1 MSDDTGDGTP
11 PTPPDRHTAFHR
23 LHHGERPL
31 LLPNAWD
38 HASAAALARRGF
50 PAIGTTSLG
59 VAAAAGL
66 PDATGATR
74 DRTLA
79 LARGIAR
86 LPALVSV
93 DIEGGFSDRPEEVA
107 ALAAELD
114 QAGVVGVNIEDG
126 RPDGTLAP
134 LARQCAVIAAVKE
147 RVPRLFVNART
158 DTHWLAAIGGAGAV
172 PPSRTAAF
180 ERAEAYVRAGA
191 DGVFVPALT
200 DERDIGAL
208 VRDLGGTPLNILF
221 APGRH
226 TYERL
231 AELGVRRI
239 SCGSLLFRAALDR
252 AVELAWTIAHPTGR
266 TDLGTDPGTDLGRA
280 AGLPTYA
287 EAQSLAEDFADDV
300 TAHITED
307 VTGGTR
313 T

>member
-1 MSDDTGDGTP
+1 MSDMSGAP
-11 PTPPDRHTAFHR
+11 APDRHTAFHR

-38 HASAAALARRGF
+38 HASAAALVRRGF

-66 PDATGATR
+66 PDATGAAR
-74 DRTLA
+74 DVTLA

-93 DIEGGFSDRPEEVA
+93 DIEGGFGERPEEVA

-114 QAGVVGVNIEDG
+114 RAGVVGVNIEDG
-126 RPDGTLAP
+126 RPDGTLTP
-134 LARQCAVIAAVKE
+134 LAHQCAVLAAVKE

-158 DTHWLAAIGGAGAV
+158 DTHWLAAIGGGT
-172 PPSRTAAF
+172 PPSLSAAA
-180 ERAEAYVRAGA
+180 ERIEAYVRAGA
-191 DGVFVPALT
+191 DGIFVPALT
-200 DERDIGAL
+200 DEHDIGAL
-208 VRDLGGTPLNILF
+208 ADDLGEIPLNILF
-221 APGRH
+221 TPGRH

-252 AVELAWTIAHPTGR
+252 AVELAWTIAHPDAPAPAHQPA
-266 TDLGTDPGTDLGRA
+266 DLPS
-280 AGLPTYA
+280 YA
-287 EAQSLAEDFADDV
+287 EAQSLAEDFTHDL
-300 TAHITED
+300 TED
-307 VTGGTR
+307 VTEGTA

>member
-1 MSDDTGDGTP
+1 MSDKSGAP
-11 PTPPDRHTAFHR
+11 APDRHTAFRR

-38 HASAAALARRGF
+38 HASAAALVRRGF

-66 PDATGATR
+66 PDATGAAR
-74 DRTLA
+74 DETLA

-93 DIEGGFSDRPEEVA
+93 DIEGGFGERPEEVA

-114 QAGVVGVNIEDG
+114 RAGVVGVNIEDG

-134 LARQCAVIAAVKE
+134 LARQCAVLAAVKE

-158 DTHWLAAIGGAGAV
+158 DTHWLAAIGGAT
-172 PPSRTAAF
+172 PPSLSTTA
-180 ERAEAYVRAGA
+180 ERIEAYVQAGA
-191 DGVFVPALT
+191 DAIFVPALT
-200 DERDIGAL
+200 DEQDIGAL
-208 VRDLGGTPLNILF
+208 ADDLGETPLNILF
-221 APGRH
+221 TPGRH
-226 TYERL
+226 TYGRL

-252 AVELAWTIAHPTGR
+252 AVELAWTIAHP
-266 TDLGTDPGTDLGRA
+266 DAPAPAHQA
-280 AGLPTYA
+280 AGLPSYT
-287 EAQSLAEDFADDV
+287 EAQSLAEDFAKDV
-300 TAHITED
+300 TE
-307 VTGGTR
+307 GTPA
-313 T
+313 

>member
-1 MSDDTGDGTP
+1 MSDKSGAP
-11 PTPPDRHTAFHR
+11 APDRHTAFRR

-38 HASAAALARRGF
+38 HASAAALVRRGF

-66 PDATGATR
+66 PDATGAAR
-74 DRTLA
+74 DETLA
-79 LARGIAR
+79 LARGITR

-93 DIEGGFSDRPEEVA
+93 DIEGGFSERPEEVA

-114 QAGVVGVNIEDG
+114 RAGVVGVNIEDG

-134 LARQCAVIAAVKE
+134 LARQCAVLAAVKE

-158 DTHWLAAIGGAGAV
+158 DTHWLAAIGGDT
-172 PPSRTAAF
+172 PPSLSAAA
-180 ERAEAYVRAGA
+180 ERIEAYVRAGA

-200 DERDIGAL
+200 DEHDIGAL
-208 VRDLGGTPLNILF
+208 TDDLGETPLNILF
-221 APGRH
+221 TPGRH

-252 AVELAWTIAHPTGR
+252 AVELAWTIAHPAA
-266 TDLGTDPGTDLGRA
+266 PAPAHQA
-280 AGLPTYA
+280 AGLPSYA
-287 EAQSLAEDFADDV
+287 EAQSLAEDF
-300 TAHITED
+300 TEG
-307 VTGGTR
+307 VAEGIR

>member
-1 MSDDTGDGTP
+1 MSDKSGAP
-11 PTPPDRHTAFHR
+11 APDRHTAFRR

-38 HASAAALARRGF
+38 HASAAALVRRGF

-66 PDATGATR
+66 PDATGAAR
-74 DRTLA
+74 DETLA

-93 DIEGGFSDRPEEVA
+93 DIEGGFSERPEEVA

-114 QAGVVGVNIEDG
+114 RAGVAGVNIEDG

-134 LARQCAVIAAVKE
+134 LAHQCAVLAAVKE
-147 RVPRLFVNART
+147 RAPRLFVNART
-158 DTHWLAAIGGAGAV
+158 DTHWLAAIGGGT
-172 PPSRTAAF
+172 PPSLSAAA
-180 ERAEAYVRAGA
+180 ERIEAYVRAGA
-191 DGVFVPALT
+191 DGIFVPALT
-200 DERDIGAL
+200 DEHDIGAL
-208 VRDLGGTPLNILF
+208 ADDLGETPLNILF
-221 APGRH
+221 TPGRH

-252 AVELAWTIAHPTGR
+252 AVELAWTIAHPDAPAPAHQAA
-266 TDLGTDPGTDLGRA
+266 DLLSYG
-280 AGLPTYA
+280 
-287 EAQSLAEDFADDV
+287 EAQSLAEDFTQDV
-300 TAHITED
+300 TEGIPT
-307 VTGGTR
+307 
-313 T
+313 

>member
-1 MSDDTGDGTP
+1 MSDTSDVP
-11 PTPPDRHTAFHR
+11 APERHTAFRR

-38 HASAAALARRGF
+38 HASAAALVRRGF

-66 PDATGATR
+66 PDATGAAR
-74 DRTLA
+74 DETLA

-93 DIEGGFSDRPEEVA
+93 DIEGGFGERPEEVA

-114 QAGVVGVNIEDG
+114 RAGVVGVNIEDG
-126 RPDGTLAP
+126 RPDGTLVP
-134 LARQCAVIAAVKE
+134 LARQCAVLAAVKE

-158 DTHWLAAIGGAGAV
+158 DTHWLAAIGGDT
-172 PPSRTAAF
+172 PPSLSAAA
-180 ERAEAYVRAGA
+180 ERIEAYLGAGA
-191 DGVFVPALT
+191 DGIFVPALT
-200 DERDIGAL
+200 DEHDIGAL
-208 VRDLGGTPLNILF
+208 ADDLGETPLNILF

-252 AVELAWTIAHPTGR
+252 AVELAWTIAHPEA
-266 TDLGTDPGTDLGRA
+266 PAPAHRA
-280 AGLPTYA
+280 ADLPSYA
-287 EAQSLAEDFADDV
+287 EAQSLAEDFTMDV
-300 TAHITED
+300 AED
-307 VTGGTR
+307 VTEGTA

>member
-1 MSDDTGDGTP
+1 MSDKSGAP
-11 PTPPDRHTAFHR
+11 APDRHTAFRR

-38 HASAAALARRGF
+38 HASAAALVRRGF

-66 PDATGATR
+66 PDATGAAR
-74 DRTLA
+74 DETLA
-79 LARGIAR
+79 LARGITR

-93 DIEGGFSDRPEEVA
+93 DIEGGFSERPEEVA

-114 QAGVVGVNIEDG
+114 RAGVVGVNIEDG

-134 LARQCAVIAAVKE
+134 LARQCAVLAAVKE

-158 DTHWLAAIGGAGAV
+158 DTHWLAAIGGDT
-172 PPSRTAAF
+172 PPSLSAAA
-180 ERAEAYVRAGA
+180 ERIEAYVRAGA
-191 DGVFVPALT
+191 DGIFVPALT
-200 DERDIGAL
+200 DEHDIGAL
-208 VRDLGGTPLNILF
+208 TDDLGETPLNILF
-221 APGRH
+221 TPGRH

-252 AVELAWTIAHPTGR
+252 AVELAWTIAHPDAPAPAHQAA
-266 TDLGTDPGTDLGRA
+266 DLPS
-280 AGLPTYA
+280 YA
-287 EAQSLAEDFADDV
+287 EAQSLAEDF
-300 TAHITED
+300 TEG
-307 VTGGTR
+307 VAEGIR

>member
-1 MSDDTGDGTP
+1 MNASPHADF
-11 PTPPDRHTAFHR
+11 RR
-23 LHHGERPL
+23 LHHAERPL

-59 VAAAAGL
+59 VAVAAGL

-74 DRTLA
+74 EQTLA
-79 LARGIAR
+79 LARGIVR
-86 LPALVSV
+86 LPVLVTV
-93 DIEGGFSDRPEEVA
+93 DIEGGFGERPEGVA

-114 QAGVVGVNIEDG
+114 EAGVAGVNIEDG

-134 LARQCAVIAAVKE
+134 LAHQYAVIAAVKE

-158 DTHWLAAIGGAGAV
+158 DTHWLAAIGGGMT
-172 PPSRTAAF
+172 PPLAAAA

-200 DERDIGAL
+200 DERDIAAL
-208 VRDLGGTPLNILF
+208 VRDLGETPLNILF

-226 TYERL
+226 TYGQL

-239 SCGSLLFRAALDR
+239 SCGSLLFRAALHR
-252 AVELAWTIAHPTGR
+252 AVELAWTIAHPGAHP
-266 TDLGTDPGTDLGRA
+266 GADP
-280 AGLPTYA
+280 AGDPPGYA
-287 EAQSLAEDFADDV
+287 EAQSLSDPF
-300 TAHITED
+300 TATA
-307 VTGGTR
+307 
-313 T
+313 

>member
-1 MSDDTGDGTP
+1 MSDKSGAP
-11 PTPPDRHTAFHR
+11 APDRHTAFRR

-38 HASAAALARRGF
+38 HASAAALVRRGF

-66 PDATGATR
+66 PDATGAAR
-74 DRTLA
+74 DETLA
-79 LARGIAR
+79 LARGITR

-93 DIEGGFSDRPEEVA
+93 DIEGGCSERPEEVA

-114 QAGVVGVNIEDG
+114 RAGVVGVNIEDG

-134 LARQCAVIAAVKE
+134 LARQCAVLAAVKE

-158 DTHWLAAIGGAGAV
+158 DTHWLAAIGGDT
-172 PPSRTAAF
+172 PPSLSAAA
-180 ERAEAYVRAGA
+180 ERIEAYVRAGA

-200 DERDIGAL
+200 DEHDIGAL
-208 VRDLGGTPLNILF
+208 TDDLGETPLNILF
-221 APGRH
+221 TPGRH

-252 AVELAWTIAHPTGR
+252 AVELAWTIAHPDAPAPAHQAA
-266 TDLGTDPGTDLGRA
+266 DLPS
-280 AGLPTYA
+280 YA
-287 EAQSLAEDFADDV
+287 EAQSLAEDF
-300 TAHITED
+300 TEG
-307 VTGGTR
+307 VAEGIR